1 MIPNN
6 VNIAAPLLSPLLSP
20 LLHIVPIYAAILG
33 LIFVYLSVRVVKQH
47 RSTKVSIGDGDNPAL
62 RKAIAVHNNFSQY
75 VPLTLLL
82 IAFVELNHA
91 SVYITHGLC
100 ACLLVARVAHAYGLA
115 QPVQIMKLRQIGVLL
130 TFGVIVFAAL
140 YLLCNTILNIC
151 TKLL

>member
-1 MIPNN
+1 MILNTSN
-6 VNIAAPLLSPLLSP
+6 TAAPLLSPLLS
-20 LLHIVPIYAAILG
+20 IVPIYAAILG
-33 LIFVYLSVRVVKQH
+33 LMFIYLSVRVIKQR
-47 RSTKVSIGDGDNPAL
+47 RSAKVSLGDGDNPAL

-82 IAFVELNHA
+82 ITFVELNHA
-91 SVYITHGLC
+91 SAYITHGLC

-140 YLLCNTILNIC
+140 YLLNNAIL
-151 TKLL
+151 